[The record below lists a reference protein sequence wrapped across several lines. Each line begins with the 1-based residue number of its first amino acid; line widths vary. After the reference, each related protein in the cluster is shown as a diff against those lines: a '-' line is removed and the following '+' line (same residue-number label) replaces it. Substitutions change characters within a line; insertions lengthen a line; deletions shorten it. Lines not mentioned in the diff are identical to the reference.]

1 MAAQDRRGGCGCCG
15 FLFSFFL
22 LLLLLLLVGIGWF
35 YWSAANHLDRLSSTA
50 PVTLPPAAAG
60 RQIYHEVR
68 QKADHF
74 FSDSA
79 ERNITLSSGEL
90 NALISESPE
99 LRILNRGTVV
109 TLNQNTAEL
118 YCSLPVNLP
127 FLSRRYFN
135 YTIYVRPSMR
145 GENIELEVFRM
156 EREGKPLAPRELR
169 QFQITAVP
177 LIEKILS
184 SWNKLQIDRSVHDVR
199 IENGNLILAR

>member
-1 MAAQDRRGGCGCCG
+1 VRVLWISVFVFAVSPGFGFGRYRLVLLECGKPTGSALIDR
-15 FLFSFFL
+15 S
-22 LLLLLLLVGIGWF
+22 
-35 YWSAANHLDRLSSTA
+35 
-50 PVTLPPAAAG
+50 VTLPPTAG
-60 RQIYHEVR
+60 DRQNYREVR
-68 QKADHF
+68 QKTDHF
-74 FSDSA
+74 FSDSG
-79 ERNITLSSGEL
+79 ERSMTLSSGEL

-135 YTIYVRPSMR
+135 YTIFIRPSMR

-156 EREGKPLAPRELR
+156 EREGRPLGPKELR
-169 QFQITAVP
+169 QFQIVAVP

-184 SWNKLQIDRSVHDVR
+184 SWNKLQIDRSVRDVR

>member
-22 LLLLLLLVGIGWF
+22 FLLVLVLVGIGWF
-35 YWSAANHLDRLSSTA
+35 YWSAANQLDRLSSTT
-50 PVTLPPAAAG
+50 PVTLPPTSG
-60 RQIYHEVR
+60 DRQIYREAR

-79 ERNITLSSGEL
+79 ERSMTLSSGEL

-109 TLNQNTAEL
+109 TLNQDTAEL

-135 YTIYVRPSMR
+135 YTIYIRPSMR

-156 EREGKPLAPRELR
+156 EREGRPLGPKELR
-169 QFQITAVP
+169 QFQIVTVP
-177 LIEKILS
+177 LIERILS
-184 SWNKLQIDRSVHDVR
+184 SWNKLQIDRSVRDVR